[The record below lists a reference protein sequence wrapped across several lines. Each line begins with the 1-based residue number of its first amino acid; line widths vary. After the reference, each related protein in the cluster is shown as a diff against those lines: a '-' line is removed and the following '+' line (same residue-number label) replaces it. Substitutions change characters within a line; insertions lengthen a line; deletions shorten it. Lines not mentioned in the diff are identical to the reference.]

1 MKQLKMMV
9 GIVVMLAA
17 GAAFADDKAADP
29 KAAAAPPAAKMSP
42 EGKKYLEGWIGNW
55 TAKDAT
61 FTMGDQKMVGS
72 LKNKCEKVSNGWGVV
87 CKATFAFKGMPP
99 MTNTFMMGWDLGTA
113 EAHMFEVSDAGEVHN
128 HSGKWTDDK
137 SISLVH
143 QGKTW
148 EGKDEK
154 DACTATWNSPKEL
167 KLDCTGTQG
176 GATTWTF
183 TSLNKK

>member
-1 MKQLKMMV
+1 MNAPEKLPASAEPHVMKTYGRLP
-9 GIVVMLAA
+9 IALAH
-17 GAAFADDKAADP
+17 GHGCWLWDT
-29 KAAAAPPAAKMSP
+29 